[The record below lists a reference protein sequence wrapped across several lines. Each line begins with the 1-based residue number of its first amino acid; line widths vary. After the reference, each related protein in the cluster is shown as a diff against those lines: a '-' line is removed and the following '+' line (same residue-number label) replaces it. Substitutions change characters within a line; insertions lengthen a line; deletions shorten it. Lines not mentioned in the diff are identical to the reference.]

1 MGLQLSPSGGSRW
14 EASDSGLLESGRAVI
29 ITFYFPEVGE
39 HMPVGWRF
47 ALLYSL
53 LLARTSHHLG
63 AAQESRGWDDPLPWS
78 TRGLPS
84 LDNWTAGNKAR
95 KKMRLGW
102 CHPTRL
108 PSLLPRLPCSG
119 GSCCTMKCK
128 SSEHRN
134 HRRERA
140 HHTHSAP
147 PAPRS
152 PLPALAAPASC
163 RHLAS
168 AEGRTLALDSRRSR
182 FSSFLFLINLFIL
195 FYLLLGCIGSSLLR
209 AGFL

>member
-1 MGLQLSPSGGSRW
+1 MTGVQ
-14 EASDSGLLESGRAVI
+14 
-29 ITFYFPEVGE
+29 TC
-39 HMPVGWRF
+39 
-47 ALLYSL
+47 ALPIS
-53 LLARTSHHLG
+53 
-63 AAQESRGWDDPLPWS
+63 
-78 TRGLPS
+78 
-84 LDNWTAGNKAR
+84 
-95 KKMRLGW
+95 
-102 CHPTRL
+102 TRL

-182 FSSFLFLINLFIL
+182 FSSFLFFNKFIYFIL
-195 FYLLLGCIGSSLLR
+195 SSSWLHWVFIAARGLSLVVASGGYSSLWCTGFSLQWLLLLGARVLGAWASVVVACGLSSCGSWALERRLSSCGTQ
-209 AGFL
+209 A